1 MTVALLNLDYL
12 RKNCDVL
19 YVSIII
25 IAVVFLF
32 AMLVSSLSDS
42 TLDHH
47 KVTDVYAQP
56 YLEMVKNRNLTFHL
70 GK

>member
-1 MTVALLNLDYL
+1 MSVALLHLGYR

-19 YVSIII
+19 YVSITI

-32 AMLVSSLSDS
+32 ATLVSSLSDS
-42 TLDHH
+42 TLDHR

-56 YLEMVKNRNLTFHL
+56 YLEMVKNRI
-70 GK
+70 